1 MLRSAPVAALLLASA
16 AVAQA
21 PVQAPTPA
29 APVPAPTPAVP
40 VPAAITADGVPAIPL
55 ALADRLRPY
64 LENRSASFRDW
75 DPVTKGALVSTRFGN
90 AAQLHLV
97 KTPLAARTQ
106 ISFEAEPI
114 GGGEYAPDGSVLL
127 VSKDRGGDEFYQL
140 HRLEQGRLTL
150 LTDGRSRNGGAVWSH
165 DGALVGYSSTRRNGR
180 DSDLY
185 VMDPRNPATNRLVL
199 QVDGGGWSFSDFA
212 ADGKSAIVTRYVSIQ
227 QSEVHRLDL
236 ATGALTRLDPADAPA
251 SWDNARLLP
260 DGRVLV
266 LADAGSDVRQLGV
279 LAGGRFTPLTSG
291 PHEVEEFDTA
301 RNGRFIA
308 IIRNVDGI
316 SRLELLAPGDGRVI
330 RTASLPPGVAGG
342 LKIAPWGAV
351 GFTFTSATSPA
362 DAWSLD
368 PDTGALT
375 RWTQSETGGLD
386 PAGNAQPTLEVVE
399 SFDGTR
405 VSGFLHQPDARKFPG
420 PRPVIINIHGGP
432 EGQSRPGYIGA
443 TNFLVNE
450 LGIAVFYPNVRGST
464 GYGKRFV
471 SLDNGPFKRED
482 SVKDIGAFIT
492 ALGQRASIDRR
503 RIAVTGGSYGGYM
516 CYASAIA
523 YGAQLKSAL
532 CTVAISNFVTFLE
545 NTQSYR
551 RDLRRVEYGDERD
564 PVQRAQLMK
573 ISPLTRANEL
583 KIPLMVVTGGNDPR
597 VPASEADQ
605 MIAAVRANGT
615 RVWHVR
621 AANEGHGFRKKE
633 NVDYN
638 TLASLMFWQDTL
650 LK

>member
-1 MLRSAPVAALLLASA
+1 MLQRLSLLALSALAATAASAQSTSPA
-16 AVAQA
+16 AV
-21 PVQAPTPA
+21 
-29 APVPAPTPAVP
+29 VP
-40 VPAAITADGVPAIPL
+40 VPAAITADAVPPIPQ

-75 DPVTKGALVSTRFGN
+75 DPVTKGALVATRFGN

-97 KTPLAARTQ
+97 TTPLGARTQ
-106 ISFEAEPI
+106 ISFEAEPM

-127 VSKDRGGDEFYQL
+127 VAKDRGGDEFYQL
-140 HRLEQGRLTL
+140 HRLEQGRLSL

-165 DGALVGYSSTRRNGR
+165 DGKMVGYSSTRRNGR
-180 DSDLY
+180 DTDLW
-185 VMDPRNPATNRLVL
+185 VMDPRDPASSRMVL
-199 QVDGGGWSFSDFA
+199 QVEGGGWSFSDFS
-212 ADGKSAIVTRYVSIQ
+212 ADGTSALVVRYISIER
-227 QSEVHRLDL
+227 SEVYRLDL
-236 ATGALTRLDPADAPA
+236 ATGALTRLDPAATPA
-251 SWDNARLLP
+251 SWDNPRFLKN
-260 DGRVLV
+260 GRVV
-266 LADAGSDVRQLGV
+266 VISDAISRVRQFGFLES
-279 LAGGRFTPLTSG
+279 GRFIAATNG
-291 PHEVEEFDTA
+291 PHEVEEFAISPKD
-301 RNGRFIA
+301 GFIA
-308 IIRNVDGI
+308 LVRNVDGI
-316 SRLELLAPGDGRVI
+316 SRLDLIGAETGRVI
-330 RTASLPPGVAGG
+330 RAVDLPPGVIGG
-342 LKIAPWGAV
+342 LKISPWDAV

-362 DAWSLD
+362 DAWSYD
-368 PDTGALT
+368 FASGRLT
-375 RWTQSETGGLD
+375 RWTRSETGGLD
-386 PAGNAQPTLEVVE
+386 PSANVQPLLEVVQ

-405 VSGFLHQPDARKFPG
+405 VSGFLYQPDPQKFPG

-432 EGQSRPGYIGA
+432 EGQSRPRFLGA
-443 TNFLVNE
+443 TNFLINE

-464 GYGKRFV
+464 GYGQRFV
-471 SLDNGPFKRED
+471 ALDNGPFKRED

-492 ALGQRASIDRR
+492 ALGQRASIDPR

-523 YGAQLKSAL
+523 YGDRLKSAL

-551 RDLRRVEYGDERD
+551 RDLRRAEYGDERD

-573 ISPLTRANEL
+573 ISPLTRAAEL

-605 MIAAVRANGT
+605 MIAAVRSAGT

-621 AANEGHGFRKKE
+621 AANEGHGFRKKD

-650 LK
+650 LN